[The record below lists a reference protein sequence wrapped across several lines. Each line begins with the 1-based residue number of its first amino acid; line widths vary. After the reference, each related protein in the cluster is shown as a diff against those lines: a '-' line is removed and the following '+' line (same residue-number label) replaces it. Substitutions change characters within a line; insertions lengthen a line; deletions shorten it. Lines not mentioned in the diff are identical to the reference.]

1 MRWGCPAWVIALPMP
16 LRPPAQAFR
25 ASPARSSPRRY
36 RRSDNALAPRSR
48 TVGNKA
54 TLRTSPRARRR
65 GGMAELALQS
75 KITRL
80 ALGLDEAAEALG
92 VSRDFFDEHVRPEVR
107 IVRRGRRVFV
117 AVKELERW
125 LDRSATAALE

>member
-1 MRWGCPAWVIALPMP
+1 
-16 LRPPAQAFR
+16 
-25 ASPARSSPRRY
+25 
-36 RRSDNALAPRSR
+36 
-48 TVGNKA
+48 
-54 TLRTSPRARRR
+54 
-65 GGMAELALQS
+65 MAELALQS
-75 KITRL
+75 KVVRL

-92 VSRDFFDEHVRPEVR
+92 VSRDYFDEHVRPEVR